1 MMTQMIPNQLPLQYQ
16 PRQATIKWK
25 PFSKKWKDYIHKGF
39 KSKMSV
45 AEGSVRS
52 GKTIANCIIACD
64 FLERCP
70 DKLHLVTGS
79 TIANAKLNIGDSNGY
94 GLEHLFRGRC
104 RWGKYKDNEALY
116 INTLTGEKILIF
128 AGGGK
133 ADSYKKIL
141 GNSYGLWIATE
152 INLHFDSDDS
162 RVSFIKTAM
171 GRQLASI
178 ESKILWD
185 FNPCAPTHPIYSN
198 YVDKYKIINYLGGY
212 NYQHFTLMDN
222 LSITP
227 ERLEEIMQTYEVG
240 SLWYRRDI
248 LGERCIAQGLC
259 YEYFAN
265 NTKEFIVKDDYK
277 KNEIIKITVGVDFGG
292 SLSATTFVAS
302 GITKNYEEVVILYAK
317 RITRELNPIALE
329 SEYIQFCHEV
339 YDGYKLFFIT
349 RCDSAEQILIRGL
362 RTAQIANA
370 LTTTILNAIKS
381 SIINRIRFFN
391 RLISSKRVKICERCK
406 DVMVD
411 ALSNA
416 SWDPNKPDERLDIV
430 GFKNPVD
437 LLDAMEYSL
446 EEDMRMLIEVG

>member
-1 MMTQMIPNQLPLQYQ
+1 MVMDLSTY
-16 PRQATIKWK
+16 
-25 PFSKKWKDYIHKGF
+25 
-39 KSKMSV
+39 
-45 AEGSVRS
+45 
-52 GKTIANCIIACD
+52 
-64 FLERCP
+64 LEA
-70 DKLHLVTGS
+70 DAG
-79 TIANAKLNIGDSNGY
+79 G
-94 GLEHLFRGRC
+94 
-104 RWGKYKDNEALY
+104 GKYKDNEALY

-277 KNEIIKITVGVDFGG
+277 KK
-292 SLSATTFVAS
+292 
-302 GITKNYEEVVILYAK
+302 
-317 RITRELNPIALE
+317 
-329 SEYIQFCHEV
+329 
-339 YDGYKLFFIT
+339 
-349 RCDSAEQILIRGL
+349 
-362 RTAQIANA
+362 
-370 LTTTILNAIKS
+370 
-381 SIINRIRFFN
+381 
-391 RLISSKRVKICERCK
+391 
-406 DVMVD
+406 
-411 ALSNA
+411 
-416 SWDPNKPDERLDIV
+416 
-430 GFKNPVD
+430 
-437 LLDAMEYSL
+437 
-446 EEDMRMLIEVG
+446 

>member
-1 MMTQMIPNQLPLQYQ
+1 
-16 PRQATIKWK
+16 
-25 PFSKKWKDYIHKGF
+25 
-39 KSKMSV
+39 MSV

-70 DKLHLVTGS
+70 DKLHLATGS

-185 FNPCAPTHPIYSN
+185 FNPCAPTHQIYSN

-317 RITRELNPIALE
+317 KITRELNPIALE
-329 SEYIQFCHEV
+329 SETKNHET
-339 YDGYKLFFIT
+339 GQGRHLQ
-349 RCDSAEQILIRGL
+349 AETGGVLPNDLCGH
-362 RTAQIANA
+362 
-370 LTTTILNAIKS
+370 S
-381 SIINRIRFFN
+381 SH
-391 RLISSKRVKICERCK
+391 
-406 DVMVD
+406 
-411 ALSNA
+411 
-416 SWDPNKPDERLDIV
+416 
-430 GFKNPVD
+430 
-437 LLDAMEYSL
+437 LLW
-446 EEDMRMLIEVG
+446 R